1 MSGVLRGMSVSAAP
15 TTRHWI
21 APGARLS
28 GDVRLGE
35 RANVWFGSV
44 IRGEQAPVALEEGAN
59 VQDNCL
65 VEGVAGHPAR
75 LGAFAAMGHNAR
87 LLGATVESR
96 TLIAIGATVLPGAHV
111 GSHCIVAANATVPAG
126 MRVPDGSLVVG
137 QGRIVRQVTAD
148 EVARI
153 ERTANE
159 YLRLSGEYLAQHGTR
174 AGTDAGAGVEADAG
188 PGAGAGVGVDTR
200 AVSPFPAAPGRP

>member
-1 MSGVLRGMSVSAAP
+1 MSAPAAARTPP

-21 APGARLS
+21 APSARLS

-35 RANVWFGSV
+35 RANVWFGAV
-44 IRGEQAPVALEEGAN
+44 LRGESAPVELEEGAN

-75 LGAFAAMGHNAR
+75 LGAYAAMGHNAR
-87 LLGATVESR
+87 LVGGAVEGRS
-96 TLIAIGATVLPGAHV
+96 LIAIGASVLTGAHV
-111 GSHCIVAANATVPAG
+111 GRHCIVAANATVPEG

-137 QGRIVRQVTAD
+137 EGRIVRQVTAD

-159 YLRLSGEYLAQHGTR
+159 YMRLSGEYLAQHGTGTSVGNA
-174 AGTDAGAGVEADAG
+174 AG
-188 PGAGAGVGVDTR
+188 
-200 AVSPFPAAPGRP
+200 AVSPLGAASGRP